1 MTFDIVSIDLTREE
15 YHEFIAYYNDKST
28 PASPILDKIAK
39 YLLDNIMTNALPT
52 TRAIVGFNMPVSEER
67 VR

>member
-15 YHEFIAYYNDKST
+15 YHEFMAYYNYKST

-39 YLLDNIMTNALPT
+39 YLLDNIMASELSVA
-52 TRAIVGFNMPVSEER
+52 RASVEVSEEG
-67 VR
+67 

>member
-1 MTFDIVSIDLTREE
+1 MTFDIVSIDLTHEE

-39 YLLDNIMTNALPT
+39 YLLDNIMTNELSVA
-52 TRAIVGFNMPVSEER
+52 RASVEVSEGG
-67 VR
+67 